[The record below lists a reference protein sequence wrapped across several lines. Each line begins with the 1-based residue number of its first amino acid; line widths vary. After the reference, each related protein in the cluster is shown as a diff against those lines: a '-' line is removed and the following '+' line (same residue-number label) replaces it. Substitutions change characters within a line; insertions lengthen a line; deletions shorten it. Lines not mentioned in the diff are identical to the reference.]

1 MPLQKW
7 TDDEICVSSLI
18 KPPFQMQCRSRF
30 RLREINCRDAG
41 NLNFITSFCDILLWL
56 CCLNQNYNLSI
67 NLVIM
72 QDNSTRMTFLYS
84 ATTKKPCVILFDYL
98 SYPLCQLSR

>member
-18 KPPFQMQCRSRF
+18 QPPFQMQCRSRF
-30 RLREINCRDAG
+30 RLKEINCRDAG

-67 NLVIM
+67 NLVI
-72 QDNSTRMTFLYS
+72 Q
-84 ATTKKPCVILFDYL
+84 
-98 SYPLCQLSR
+98 